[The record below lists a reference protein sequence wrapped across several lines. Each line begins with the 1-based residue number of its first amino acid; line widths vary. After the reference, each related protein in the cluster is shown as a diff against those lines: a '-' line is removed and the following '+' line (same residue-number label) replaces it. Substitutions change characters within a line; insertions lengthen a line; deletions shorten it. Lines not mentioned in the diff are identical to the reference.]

1 VDNLAALVG
10 YLWIDC
16 GQCQMTS
23 GAPAG
28 LLVDNVDNLK
38 IPIQWISHIYMD
50 SWAQCYKLA
59 VVVDKSIL
67 STILIPRPPPAYFR

>member
-16 GQCQMTS
+16 GQCQMTM
-23 GAPAG
+23 AAIAG

-38 IPIQWISHIYMD
+38 IPIQWISHIYID
-50 SWAQCYKLA
+50 S
-59 VVVDKSIL
+59 
-67 STILIPRPPPAYFR
+67 